1 MFATLLQN
9 IELVTILI
17 VAYLMALGTNTLLGI
32 YYNLKSLKENF
43 SKEKLIT
50 GLIRG
55 GIILISALLI
65 TTIISLLPEIL
76 NLFGITAPEELF
88 ENVSVIAMATVLTST
103 VVRYLTDAFK
113 KFYAILNSHTV
124 VPSEEEVAAKYNG

>member
-17 VAYLMALGTNTLLGI
+17 VAYLIALGTNTLLGV
-32 YYNLKSLKENF
+32 YYNLKSLKESF
-43 SKEKLIT
+43 SKEKLFT

-55 GIILISALLI
+55 GIVLISALLI
-65 TTIISLLPEIL
+65 TIVISLLPEIL

-103 VVRYLTDAFK
+103 VVHYLTDAFK

-124 VPSEEEVAAKYNG
+124 VSSEEEVNAKYNG

>member
-17 VAYLMALGTNTLLGI
+17 VAYLIALGTNTLLGV
-32 YYNLKSLKENF
+32 YYNLKSLKESF
-43 SKEKLIT
+43 SKEKLFT

-55 GIILISALLI
+55 GIVLISALLI
-65 TTIISLLPEIL
+65 TTVL

-124 VPSEEEVAAKYNG
+124 VPSEEEVNAKYNG